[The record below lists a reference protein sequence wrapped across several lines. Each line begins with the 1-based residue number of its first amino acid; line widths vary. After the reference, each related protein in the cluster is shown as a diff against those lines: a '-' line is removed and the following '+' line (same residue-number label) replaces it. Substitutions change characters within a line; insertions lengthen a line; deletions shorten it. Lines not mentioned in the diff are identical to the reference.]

1 MAKNLI
7 KQILTEHRLYQDLFD
22 AADDVLYCPH
32 PGDPEKTGYPED
44 HHNDEAIPRLHTAFL
59 ALVDAKVPQL
69 KDRIAGGEVLISLSP
84 KLITKMLDALHTYY
98 ETVMIGKP
106 LHTRDLQKAISG
118 VVQALQSVTVTV
130 AAHDVDVKERVRV
143 LIVTARGVARGN

>member
-1 MAKNLI
+1 MAKNLV
-7 KQILTEHRLYQDLFD
+7 KQLLTEHRLYQDLFD
-22 AADDVLYCPH
+22 AADDVLYRPH
-32 PGDPEKTGYPED
+32 PGLQPEETGYPEG
-44 HHNDEAIPRLHTAFL
+44 HHNDEAIPRLRAAFL
-59 ALVDAKVPQL
+59 ALADAGVPQL
-69 KDRIAGGEVLISLSP
+69 EDEVFVSLSP
-84 KLITKMLDALHTYY
+84 ELVTKMLDALHTYY

-143 LIVTARGVARGN
+143 LIVTARGVAHGN